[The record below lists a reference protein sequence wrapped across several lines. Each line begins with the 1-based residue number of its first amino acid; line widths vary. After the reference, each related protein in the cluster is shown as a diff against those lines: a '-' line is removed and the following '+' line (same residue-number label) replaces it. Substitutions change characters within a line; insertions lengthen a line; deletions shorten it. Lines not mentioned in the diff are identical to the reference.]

1 MEKLAWLKVLTIS
14 LSIII
19 AGYFIGN
26 MHRNAKKFDRFVQVK
41 GLAERELEADLA
53 VWPIQISL
61 TGNDLI
67 TLEDRIDAQKETV
80 HQFFTEQGFQDAEL
94 SMGVTNIQDTRADI
108 YNSNAQYREYRYIA
122 KTDFTVRTTNI
133 DILQDA
139 LSESL
144 QLISEGILI
153 SSKNTW
159 RPIEYIFTGLNDI
172 KPSMVEEATVNARV
186 VAEKFAMDSGSRV
199 GKIKSARQGIFS
211 INDRDQNTPEI
222 KTIRVVSTIE
232 YFLED

>member
-1 MEKLAWLKVLTIS
+1 MKFVLLSLAIV
-14 LSIII
+14 I
-19 AGYFIGN
+19 AGYFVGN
-26 MHRNAKKFDRFVQVK
+26 MHKTGKKYDRFVQVK
-41 GLAERELEADLA
+41 GLSEREVPADLA
-53 VWPIQISL
+53 VWPMNITL
-61 TGNDLI
+61 TGNDLAPLKNQ
-67 TLEDRIDAQKETV
+67 LEEQINQVYR
-80 HQFFTEQGFQDAEL
+80 FFLEQGFTEEEL
-94 SMGVTNIQDTRADI
+94 TKGITNINDTRADV
-108 YNSNAQYREYRYIA
+108 YNRNAQYQDYRYIA
-122 KTDFTVRTTNI
+122 ISELTVRTN
-133 DILQDA
+133 DVEKLQAA
-139 LSESL
+139 LTESL
-144 QLISEGILI
+144 NLIAEGILLG
-153 SSKNTW
+153 SKNTW

>member
-1 MEKLAWLKVLTIS
+1 M
-14 LSIII
+14 
-19 AGYFIGN
+19 
-26 MHRNAKKFDRFVQVK
+26 
-41 GLAERELEADLA
+41 
-53 VWPIQISL
+53 
-61 TGNDLI
+61 
-67 TLEDRIDAQKETV
+67 
-80 HQFFTEQGFQDAEL
+80 
-94 SMGVTNIQDTRADI
+94 
-108 YNSNAQYREYRYIA
+108 
-122 KTDFTVRTTNI
+122 
-133 DILQDA
+133 LQDA